1 MKSKSVFPSDK
12 IPVSGGDVR
21 TGNGGNQKDSGNLGF
36 PENGAPPADS
46 IGNRP
51 GGLRLR
57 SFWIRSDKVCGAFGY
72 GRINF
77 VFTIKTAW
85 NRDTDSS
92 WLQGMGDGFVFPMR
106 KSFRVPECSAN
117 I

>member
-12 IPVSGGDVR
+12 IPVSGGDAG
-21 TGNGGNQKDSGNLGF
+21 TGNGGNEEDSGERGF
-36 PENGAPPADS
+36 PENGAAPRPIPLG
-46 IGNRP
+46 IGR
-51 GGLRLR
+51 GAC
-57 SFWIRSDKVCGAFGY
+57 VCGAFGY

-77 VFTIKTAW
+77 VFTIKTVW

-92 WLQGMGDGFVFPMR
+92 LLQGMGDGFVFPMR
-106 KSFRVPECSAN
+106 KTFRALECSAN